1 MMSVRMKHSNYQN
14 QDHPCQKNKKAAYP
28 SLISIFISKTP
39 SISNHHE
46 ASVSRLVA
54 GNMAAKWEALGKW
67 LNPQLKL
74 TRNIKELV
82 CFDKVNDLTGK

>member
-14 QDHPCQKNKKAAYP
+14 QDKKNDEKAAYP

-46 ASVSRLVA
+46 ASVRRLVA

-74 TRNIKELV
+74 TKNIKELV